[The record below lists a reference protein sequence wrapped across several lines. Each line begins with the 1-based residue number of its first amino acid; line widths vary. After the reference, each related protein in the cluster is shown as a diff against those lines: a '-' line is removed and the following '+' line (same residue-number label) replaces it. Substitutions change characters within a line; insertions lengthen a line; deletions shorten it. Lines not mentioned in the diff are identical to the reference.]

1 MTPST
6 ASMQISAPSQMRRP
20 RGEER
25 KGTTGSDLAGERDVA
40 RRVEEV
46 DQVRLAA
53 GVGQHQR
60 DGRRGDADAALL
72 LRHRGVCVANVLAEV
87 PRLRARGLDQHVQ
100 KERLAFE

>member
-25 KGTTGSDLAGERDVA
+25 KGITGGDLAGERDVT

-53 GVGQHQR
+53 GVG
-60 DGRRGDADAALL
+60 
-72 LRHRGVCVANVLAEV
+72 
-87 PRLRARGLDQHVQ
+87 
-100 KERLAFE
+100 